1 MKFTSYYVS
10 FDHQESAFQ
19 GRIFLAPDDY
29 SATFNRIDENLY
41 LLHFAGQVSLR
52 LGNRFVFKKSG
63 QEGTILLPQHAKLNQ
78 RKQQKLIAFM
88 KTWNQQDPFPLFE
101 TLLEIENFLEIETIR
116 HFFSLTHEAVMEW
129 IKAEAIADR
138 LFLMDTE
145 QLMVCSRETVGHF
158 RQRIEGHLKTCHSG
172 IVNTVRF
179 TELES
184 EAKLPA
190 DSRLFR
196 YLLAGL
202 QDKYG
207 FILMKDSLVLGKNE
221 LSDSD
226 RSKVKELQTLL
237 KKYKLL
243 IFSMDDLLA
252 TKAISFKP
260 LNDMLW
266 ALVEQEDVVKLSERH
281 FIFQEDLVKIV
292 NRLKKYK
299 RNVSDEID
307 IRTFRE
313 MTQLTRKYI
322 ITLFEYFDANGITR
336 RLEDKRQILL
346 TV

>member
-1 MKFTSYYVS
+1 M
-10 FDHQESAFQ
+10 
-19 GRIFLAPDDY
+19 
-29 SATFNRIDENLY
+29 
-41 LLHFAGQVSLR
+41 
-52 LGNRFVFKKSG
+52 
-63 QEGTILLPQHAKLNQ
+63 
-78 RKQQKLIAFM
+78 
-88 KTWNQQDPFPLFE
+88 
-101 TLLEIENFLEIETIR
+101 
-116 HFFSLTHEAVMEW
+116 EA
-129 IKAEAIADR
+129 
-138 LFLMDTE
+138 
-145 QLMVCSRETVGHF
+145 
-158 RQRIEGHLKTCHSG
+158 
-172 IVNTVRF
+172 
-179 TELES
+179 